1 MTVDTT
7 ESLKIGA
14 LQHLCLGHRL
24 VPVEDYLKPKVFS
37 VGPSTRVMALSE
49 KNLVASNSRAAL
61 CIFRPFAEQEGRARC
76 GVVTLSMAA
85 AGSAFDASISLWL
98 KYIHRQ
104 PTTDPPM
111 TV

>member
-37 VGPSTRVMALSE
+37 VGPSTRVMALSK
-49 KNLVASNSRAAL
+49 KNVVAYNSVGAPHFPGL
-61 CIFRPFAEQEGRARC
+61 SDWKEGCAR
-76 GVVTLSMAA
+76 
-85 AGSAFDASISLWL
+85 
-98 KYIHRQ
+98 
-104 PTTDPPM
+104 DPPAARWDGAPARI
-111 TV
+111 

>member
-37 VGPSTRVMALSE
+37 VGPSTRVMAPS
-49 KNLVASNSRAAL
+49 KRNVVAYNSVGTLISLGRLTGKKGALAIVRRRAWLA
-61 CIFRPFAEQEGRARC
+61 PPH
-76 GVVTLSMAA
+76 
-85 AGSAFDASISLWL
+85 AFDA
-98 KYIHRQ
+98 
-104 PTTDPPM
+104 
-111 TV
+111 